1 MMKEMKTILLIEDD
15 KSLNKI
21 ITMKLENA
29 GYCVVSRETAEESL
43 LYLDKKLPDLVWLDL
58 YLPGMDG
65 FEFLEKI
72 RGNPKT
78 KDLKVVVVS
87 VSGSSR
93 KIELAEKYGVVDYF
107 VKSNYRIDELVGLV
121 TKIINGRSDKVV

>member
-1 MMKEMKTILLIEDD
+1 MTKEMKTILLIEDD
-15 KSLNKI
+15 K
-21 ITMKLENA
+21 
-29 GYCVVSRETAEESL
+29 
-43 LYLDKKLPDLVWLDL
+43 YLDKKLPDLVWLDL

-87 VSGSSR
+87 VSGSGR

-107 VKSNYRIDELVGLV
+107 VKSNYRIDELVSLV
-121 TKIINGRSDKVV
+121 TKIINGHSDKKLKK

>member
-1 MMKEMKTILLIEDD
+1 MTKEMKTILLIEDD

-43 LYLDKKLPDLVWLDL
+43 LYLDKELPDLVWLDL

-72 RGNPKT
+72 RGNPRT
-78 KDLKVVVVS
+78 KDLRVIVVS
-87 VSGSSR
+87 VSGSNR
-93 KIELAEKYGVVDYF
+93 KIELAEKYGVVNYF
-107 VKSNYRIDELVGLV
+107 VKSNYKIDELVDRV
-121 TKIINGRSDKVV
+121 RIILKG

>member
-1 MMKEMKTILLIEDD
+1 MTKEMKTILLIEDD

-29 GYCVVSRETAEESL
+29 SYCVVSRETAEESL

-65 FEFLEKI
+65 FEFLEKV

-87 VSGSSR
+87 VSGSGR
-93 KIELAEKYGVVDYF
+93 KIAGPAF
-107 VKSNYRIDELVGLV
+107 
-121 TKIINGRSDKVV
+121 

>member
-1 MMKEMKTILLIEDD
+1 MAKEMKIILLIEDD

-29 GYCVVSRETAEESL
+29 GYCVVSRETVEESL
-43 LYLDKKLPDLVWLDL
+43 LYLDKELPDLVWLDL
-58 YLPGMDG
+58 YLPGIDG

-72 RGNPKT
+72 RGNPRT
-78 KDLKVVVVS
+78 KDLKVAVVS

-93 KIELAEKYGVVDYF
+93 KIELAKKYGVVDYF
-107 VKSNYRIDELVGLV
+107 VKSNYKIDELV
-121 TKIINGRSDKVV
+121 DKVRDILKGI

>member
-1 MMKEMKTILLIEDD
+1 MTKEMKTILLVEDD

-43 LYLDKKLPDLVWLDL
+43 LYLDKELPDLVWLDI

-78 KDLKVVVVS
+78 KDLRVVVVS
-87 VSGSSR
+87 VSGSNR

-107 VKSNYRIDELVGLV
+107 VKSNYRIDELISSV
-121 TKIINGRSDKVV
+121 TKIINGHSG